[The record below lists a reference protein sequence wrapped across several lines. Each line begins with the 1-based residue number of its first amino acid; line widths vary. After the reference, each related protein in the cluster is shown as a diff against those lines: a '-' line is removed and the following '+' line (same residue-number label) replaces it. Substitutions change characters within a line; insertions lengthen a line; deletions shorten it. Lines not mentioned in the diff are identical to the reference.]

1 MSSSTTLESLKD
13 EFTSYGTVL
22 HAKIEQKSDDEF
34 FGFVKYEN
42 PDHHFG
48 AITHLNGKVVDG
60 KAWTVSHVY
69 KMENKLERHDR
80 IKEAMDEERVLYV
93 SNLCCQV
100 KDSDLENVFGG
111 FGDVIACHIRR
122 HHDGRSKGDAFI
134 EYATKE
140 SVVKA
145 MSAMEGKSIWGRR
158 IYLGLGKIN

>member
-1 MSSSTTLESLKD
+1 MSVSSKNST
-13 EFTSYGTVL
+13 
-22 HAKIEQKSDDEF
+22 KIVQKSDDEF

-42 PDHHFG
+42 LDHRFG
-48 AITHLNGKVVDG
+48 AISHLNGKVVDS
-60 KAWTVSHVY
+60 KAWTVNHVH

-80 IKEAMDEERVLYV
+80 IKEAMDKERVLYV
-93 SNLCCQV
+93 RNLSYQV
-100 KDSDLENVFGG
+100 KDSDLENGFGG

-122 HHDGRSKGDAFI
+122 HHDGSSKENAFI

-158 IYLGLGKIN
+158 IYLGFGKNKIN